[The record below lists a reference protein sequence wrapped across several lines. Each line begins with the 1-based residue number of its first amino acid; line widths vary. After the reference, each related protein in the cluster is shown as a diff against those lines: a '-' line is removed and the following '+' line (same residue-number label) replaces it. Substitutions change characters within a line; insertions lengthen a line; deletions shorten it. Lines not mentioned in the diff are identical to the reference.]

1 MCVKR
6 VTKTPASA
14 TASPAADGFA
24 ERRAAAPPLPRAL
37 DAAPTPDLA
46 DGFEALADPTV
57 LLSPDGE
64 PLAANAAFRAVFRQ
78 AVSALRPPWG
88 RVEPPA
94 FVAGRRIFDAP
105 SPDGRRWEWA
115 ESQLPD
121 GRRVASARDVSERVR
136 AAEETTRAKTLLFAT
151 LTHELR
157 TPLNGV
163 IGMAGLLALSEL
175 DPAQRDWVAAIA
187 RSGDHLL
194 DLITDILDYS
204 RLEAG
209 RIELDQ
215 VVFDPEDQV
224 QSVAE
229 LLSPKAHDKGVSI
242 AVLIDPS
249 IPIAVRGDDGRLRQI
264 LFNLAGNAV
273 KFTDQGGV
281 TLEIAPGRAR
291 SDGRASLRF
300 TVRDTGPGIAPEKQA
315 MIFEDFAQADASTAR
330 RYGGAGLG
338 LAIVKRLAAAMG
350 GEVGLDSQFG
360 LGSAFWAELPFE
372 RAAAPTPAPLARLD
386 GLCVAVEGA
395 SLTLRDTLRAT
406 LTQLGAR
413 APKAG
418 ERPDVLI
425 APAHLAAGRL
435 ADAGSVLALAA
446 QEDRAGL
453 DAARSAGIEH
463 YVIAPVRRRA
473 LAERVARAAG
483 RTAASAGRQEAL
495 SLDAREAAPR
505 ELGLSL
511 LLAEDNPINALLA
524 RTLLT
529 RAGCAVTVVGDGEQ
543 AVAAASK
550 GGFDAILLDLR
561 MPLLDGLGA
570 ARRIRALKDKAR
582 ASVPLIA
589 VTADASDAD
598 RAAAFGAGMDEFITK
613 PIQPAQ
619 LETAL
624 GRLSRRPKPASLG

>member
-1 MCVKR
+1 VCLSW
-6 VTKTPASA
+6 VTQTPA
-14 TASPAADGFA
+14 PPPHAAPDALA
-24 ERRAAAPPLPRAL
+24 ERRAAGPRGLRPL
-37 DAAPTPDLA
+37 DAAPIAALA
-46 DGFEALADPTV
+46 DGFEALPDPTV
-57 LLSPDGE
+57 LLSAEGE

-78 AVSALRPPWG
+78 AVSARRPPWG
-88 RVEPPA
+88 RIAPPA
-94 FVAGRRIFDAP
+94 FVAGKRMFDAP

-115 ESQLPD
+115 ETQLAD

-163 IGMAGLLALSEL
+163 IGMAGLLARSDL
-175 DPAQRDWVAAIA
+175 DPAQRDWVSAIA

-215 VVFDPEDQV
+215 VVFDPEEQV

-229 LLSPKAHDKGVSI
+229 LLSPKAHAKGIAI
-242 AVLIDPS
+242 AVVVDPA
-249 IPIAVRGDDGRLRQI
+249 IPAGVRGDDGRLRQI

-281 TLEIAPGRAR
+281 TFELAPGRAR
-291 SDGRASLRF
+291 LDGRTALRF
-300 TVRDTGPGIAPEKQA
+300 SIRDTGPGVAAEKQA
-315 MIFEDFAQADASTAR
+315 LIFEDFAQADAAITR
-330 RYGGAGLG
+330 RHGGAGLG

-350 GEVGLDSQFG
+350 GEVGLESQLG
-360 LGSAFWAELPFE
+360 LGATFWAELPFD
-372 RAAAPTPAPLARLD
+372 RAQGPAADPLARLD
-386 GLCVAVEGA
+386 GLSVAIEGVA
-395 SLTLRDTLRAT
+395 LVLRDGLRAT

-413 APKAG
+413 APRAG

-425 APAHLAAGRL
+425 APASLAASRR
-435 ADAGSVLALAA
+435 AEAGGVVALAA
-446 QEDRAGL
+446 SEDRASL
-453 DAARSAGIEH
+453 EAARAAGIEH

-483 RTAASAGRQEAL
+483 RANPTAGRGPAAP
-495 SLDAREAAPR
+495 LDAREAAPR
-505 ELGLSL
+505 DLGLTL

-524 RTLLT
+524 RTLLA

-543 AVAAASK
+543 AVAAARK

-570 ARRIRALKDKAR
+570 ARRIRALKDKSR
-582 ASVPLIA
+582 AQVPLIA
-589 VTADASDAD
+589 VTADASEAD
-598 RAAAFGAGMDEFITK
+598 RAAAFAAGMDDFITK

-624 GRLSRRPKPASLG
+624 ARLSHRAKPASLG